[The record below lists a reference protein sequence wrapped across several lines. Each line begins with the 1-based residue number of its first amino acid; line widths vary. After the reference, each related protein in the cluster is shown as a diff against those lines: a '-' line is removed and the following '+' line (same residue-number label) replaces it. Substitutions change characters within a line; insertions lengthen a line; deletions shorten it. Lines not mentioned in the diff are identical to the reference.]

1 MTCAQKNHL
10 LLGESRTFRGR
21 VEINLLVHACHSIS
35 LFSFLISNFPFLF
48 LFLFFSQYLFPC
60 CDLLLEVTITVIMI
74 PLLCT
79 TRVLYIV
86 LAVTDFYYFSLQL
99 PLSGLGV
106 LTDHHW
112 FVNYLTSTTYLCWLC
127 HSLSPNKEGYFVR
140 LFAVALLPA
149 TVWVLSLSIP
159 HGMHLVVST
168 HPCFFWVVCH
178 PNRTFPIKE
187 SV

>member
-1 MTCAQKNHL
+1 M
-10 LLGESRTFRGR
+10 
-21 VEINLLVHACHSIS
+21 VHACHSIS

-60 CDLLLEVTITVIMI
+60 CDLLLEVTITVTMI

-112 FVNYLTSTTYLCWLC
+112 FVNCSTSTTYLCWLC

-149 TVWVLSLSIP
+149 TVWVLSLS
-159 HGMHLVVST
+159 L
-168 HPCFFWVVCH
+168 HPLWHAPSDSNSPYFFWAICH
-178 PNRTFPIKE
+178 PSMTFSLKE
-187 SV
+187 PK